1 MAFTLPGAAIPGLA
15 TPAVAQPG
23 NPAGAGS
30 TGYLFTGL
38 EPFIYLQYL
47 AAGSGTLV
55 AQPGE
60 LFSFGVISEASGW
73 PYVLAVPPPDGR
85 WVTED
90 GESLFAVFREPGPD
104 YAVQL
109 AEARRVNAEL
119 QARRAREV
127 AA

>member
-1 MAFTLPGAAIPGLA
+1 MAFTLPGPAIPGLA

-23 NPAGAGS
+23 NPAAPGS
-30 TGYLFTGL
+30 AGYLFTGL

-55 AQPGE
+55 ATPGE
-60 LFSFGVISEASGW
+60 VFSFGVITEASGW
-73 PYVLAVPPPDGR
+73 PYALAVPPPDGR
-85 WVTED
+85 WVTGS
-90 GESLFAVFREPGPD
+90 GESMFAVFREPAPD

-109 AEARRVNAEL
+109 AEARRVNADL
-119 QARRAREV
+119 QARRARGV